1 MSISRG
7 GPSTARR
14 YAVVAVAAGLLV
26 LVAALLFGGSL
37 PAQEI
42 PGLPKAGPITDWGL
56 PLARFVYD
64 LCAFATV
71 GTLVAAVLLA
81 PRGTP
86 EAAACLRAASRWA
99 LGWAVAAAAMY
110 LLTISEVTGL
120 PLADLLEDPSIL
132 TFGTTVPQT
141 QALFIVAAAAGVVAI
156 GTSFG
161 PSTWWNGL
169 LLAVAA
175 FAVLPP
181 AYVGHAASAGDHDI
195 AISALM
201 AHLVTVAVW
210 VGGLVAVLVHFRRS
224 DRLAEVVP
232 RFSTLALAC
241 FAAVAVSGVASAWV
255 RLDAVA
261 QLWQSRY
268 GLLIL
273 AKTAALVALGAFG
286 RHHRRRTVAGLAER
300 PVRHTFI
307 RLATGE
313 AIVMVAAV
321 GLAVGL
327 SRTPPPPSE
336 GGGGHDHLLLEF
348 DLPPF
353 SIGNLVTEVR
363 LDPLILLLLALPAIG
378 YLIGLRRLARDGV
391 PWSPGRTAAWLAG
404 LAVLAFALLSGVGG
418 YARAMLS
425 AQALQYG
432 LVALVAPLLLA
443 LGAPLTLAAQT
454 TTDRSQYGDVT
465 RAILDSRLA
474 ARLTHPVT
482 VAALQVVPVAL
493 LYGTGW
499 LGQSLYSYA
508 AHLLTLA
515 LLFCTGMVCFW
526 VLTGVDPLPRPVT
539 WVTRARLFAV
549 VAVVPL
555 ALGLVLLFGPG
566 VGLDWFTLVSPPG
579 VSDLSADQRAAGL
592 TVLIAAILVLGA
604 SAVRLASWRRAAQQR
619 RTLV

>member
-1 MSISRG
+1 MSTSRG

-14 YAVVAVAAGLLV
+14 YAVVAVAAGVLV

-37 PAQEI
+37 PQQSF

-86 EAAACLRAASRWA
+86 EAAACLRAAGRWA
-99 LGWAVAAAAMY
+99 LSWAAAAAVTY

-141 QALFIVAAAAGVVAI
+141 QALFIVAVAAGVVAI

-161 PSTWWNGL
+161 PSPWLNGF

-210 VGGLVAVLVHFRRS
+210 VGGLAAVLVHFRRS

-261 QLWQSRY
+261 QLWQTRY

-273 AKTAALVALGAFG
+273 AKAAALVALGAFG
-286 RHHRRRTVAGLAER
+286 WHHRRRTVAGLAER
-300 PVRHTFI
+300 PVRHTFV

-313 AIVMVAAV
+313 AIVMAAAV

-336 GGGGHDHLLLEF
+336 GGGGHDHLLLEY

-363 LDPLILLLLALPAIG
+363 LDPLILLLLAVPAVG

-391 PWSPGRTAAWLAG
+391 PWPPGRTAAWLAG
-404 LAVLAFALLSGVGG
+404 LAVLAFALLGGVGG

-425 AQALQYG
+425 AQALQYV

-454 TTDRSQYGDVT
+454 TTDRSQYGDVP
-465 RAILDSRLA
+465 RAILDSGLA
-474 ARLTHPVT
+474 SRLTHPVT

-499 LGQSLYSYA
+499 LEQSSYSYA

-515 LLFCTGMVCFW
+515 LLFCTGMLCFW

-539 WVTRARLFAV
+539 WVTRARLLAV

-555 ALGLVLLFGPG
+555 ALGLALWFGPG

-592 TVLIAAILVLGA
+592 TVLIIAILVLGA
-604 SAVRLASWRRAAQQR
+604 SAVRLASWRRVAQRR

>member
-1 MSISRG
+1 M
-7 GPSTARR
+7 
-14 YAVVAVAAGLLV
+14 
-26 LVAALLFGGSL
+26 LVAALLFGGSV
-37 PAQEI
+37 PQQSF

-56 PLARFVYD
+56 PLTRFAYD

-86 EAAACLRAASRWA
+86 EAAACLRAAGRWA
-99 LGWAVAAAAMY
+99 LGWAAASALMY
-110 LLTISEVTGL
+110 LLTISEVAGL
-120 PLADLLEDPSIL
+120 PLTDLLEDPSL
-132 TFGTTVPQT
+132 LLFGTTVPQT

-156 GTSFG
+156 GTVLG
-161 PSTWWNGL
+161 PSLWWNGF

-201 AHLVTVAVW
+201 AHLVAVAVW
-210 VGGLVAVLVHFRRS
+210 VGGLAAVLVHFRRS

-241 FAAVAVSGVASAWV
+241 FGAVAVSGVASAWV

-268 GLLIL
+268 GLLVL
-273 AKTAALVALGAFG
+273 AKAVALVALGAFG
-286 RHHRRRTVAGLAER
+286 WNHRRRTVAGLSER
-300 PVRHTFI
+300 SVRHTFA

-313 AIVMVAAV
+313 AIVMAAAV

-336 GGGGHDHLLLEF
+336 GGGGHDHLLLEY

-353 SIGNLVTEVR
+353 SIGSLVTEVR
-363 LDPLILLLLALPAIG
+363 LDPLILLVLAVPVIG

-391 PWSPGRTAAWLAG
+391 TWPPGRTAAWLAG
-404 LAVLAFALLSGVGG
+404 VAVLAFALLGGVGG

-425 AQALQYG
+425 AQTLQYG
-432 LVALVAPLLLA
+432 LVALVAPMLLA

-454 TTDRSQYGDVT
+454 TTDRSQYGEVS
-465 RAILDSRLA
+465 RAILDSGLA

-482 VAALQVVPVAL
+482 VAALQIVPVAL

-515 LLFCTGMVCFW
+515 LLFCAGMVCFW
-526 VLTGVDPLPRPVT
+526 VLAGVDPLPRPVT
-539 WVTRARLFAV
+539 WVTRVRLLAV
-549 VAVVPL
+549 VAVVQL
-555 ALGLVLLFGPG
+555 ALGLALWFGPG
-566 VGLDWFTLVSPPG
+566 AGVDWFTLVSPPG

-592 TVLIAAILVLGA
+592 TVLIVAVLALGA
-604 SAVRLASWRRAAQQR
+604 PAVRLASWRRAAQRR

>member
-14 YAVVAVAAGLLV
+14 YAVVAVAAGVLV
-26 LVAALLFGGSL
+26 LIAALLFGGSL
-37 PAQEI
+37 PQQAI

-86 EAAACLRAASRWA
+86 EAAACLRAAGRWA
-99 LGWAVAAAAMY
+99 LGWAAAAALMY

-161 PSTWWNGL
+161 LSRWWNGF
-169 LLAVAA
+169 LLAIAA

-210 VGGLVAVLVHFRRS
+210 VGGLAAVLVHFRRS

-255 RLDAVA
+255 RLDTVA
-261 QLWQSRY
+261 QLWQTRY

-300 PVRHTFI
+300 PVRHTFV

-313 AIVMVAAV
+313 AIVMAAAV

-336 GGGGHDHLLLEF
+336 GGGGHDHLLLEYE
-348 DLPPF
+348 LPPF

-363 LDPLILLLLALPAIG
+363 LDPLILLLLAILAIG

-391 PWSPGRTAAWLAG
+391 PWPPGRTAAWLAG

-454 TTDRSQYGDVT
+454 TTDRSQYGEVA
-465 RAILDSRLA
+465 RSILDSGFA

-539 WVTRARLFAV
+539 WVMRARLLAV

-555 ALGLVLLFGPG
+555 TLGLALLFGPG
-566 VGLDWFTLVSPPG
+566 VGLDWFMLVSPPG
-579 VSDLSADQRAAGL
+579 VSDLSADQWAAGL

-604 SAVRLASWRRAAQQR
+604 SAVRLASWRRVVQRR